1 MELLGKLH
9 KTLTGMM
16 RCIENGG
23 GKDAEGLDVGG
34 YLERLGALRLQCG
47 DQTPPMLLHYLD
59 KRSYA
64 KAIDLLEGR
73 DETVAPNC

>member
-1 MELLGKLH
+1 MEWHEQLH
-9 KTLTGMM
+9 QTLKRLM
-16 RCIENGG
+16 RCIESGG
-23 GKDAEGLDVGG
+23 ALDEGGMDLGR
-34 YLERLGALRLQCG
+34 YLEQIGRLRTECG

-64 KAIDLLEGR
+64 KAIDFLEGR

>member
-1 MELLGKLH
+1 MELLDELH

-16 RCIENGG
+16 RCIENGE
-23 GKDAEGLDVGG
+23 AEDTEGMDLGG
-34 YLERLGALRLQCG
+34 YLKQIGALRSRCG
-47 DQTPPMLLHYLD
+47 DETPPMLLHYLD

>member
-1 MELLGKLH
+1 MELLDKLH
-9 KTLTGMM
+9 KSLTGMM
-16 RCIENGG
+16 QCIEDGEG
-23 GKDAEGLDVGG
+23 ADAEGLDVGK
-34 YLERLGALRLQCG
+34 YLEQIARLRSQCG
-47 DQTPPMLLHYLD
+47 DETPQMLIHYLD